1 MPVDKQFLDAQE
13 QLTKIEEKMGDGG
26 DEHLITKRNKF
37 ETIGAVFNDFPSV
50 RIDEKG
56 RSQPFEMLVSD
67 TGTYKNHDY
76 VPLVEEVDNSSNFP
90 CGKDHVIVGN
100 SFNRIVGS
108 GGISMKTT
116 GSFEMGGTV
125 LRGGFKQ
132 INLNASHGINIGSES
147 NLELQSL
154 KTIVLRTNRQVYVES
169 SMGIKNN
176 LIVGGGL
183 AVEGET
189 YLQHVTAPLEVQQ
202 TENTVVFGKFAIDQD
217 RQLIIGECN
226 IAGEFYPV
234 YAKATHDLIVTYP
247 HSHHFN
253 NIPLKLMESNEDVRK
268 DAHKN
273 KINAHNTVAQSYAQL
288 HEKKLPVKG

>member
-1 MPVDKQFLDAQE
+1 
-13 QLTKIEEKMGDGG
+13 
-26 DEHLITKRNKF
+26 
-37 ETIGAVFNDFPSV
+37 
-50 RIDEKG
+50 
-56 RSQPFEMLVSD
+56 
-67 TGTYKNHDY
+67 
-76 VPLVEEVDNSSNFP
+76 
-90 CGKDHVIVGN
+90 
-100 SFNRIVGS
+100 
-108 GGISMKTT
+108 
-116 GSFEMGGTV
+116 MGGTV

-132 INLNASHGINIGSES
+132 INLNASHGVHIASES

-202 TENTVVFGKFAIDQD
+202 TENTVVLGKFAIDQD
-217 RQLIIGECN
+217 RRLIIGECN

-234 YAKATHDLIVTYP
+234 YAKATDDLIVTYP

-268 DAHKN
+268 DAHNN

-288 HEKKLPVKG
+288 HEKKIPVKIN